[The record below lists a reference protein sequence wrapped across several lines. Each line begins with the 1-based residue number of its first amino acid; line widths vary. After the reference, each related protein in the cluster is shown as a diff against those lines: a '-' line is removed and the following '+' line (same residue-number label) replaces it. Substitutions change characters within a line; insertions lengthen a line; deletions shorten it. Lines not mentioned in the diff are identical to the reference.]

1 MSVDEHFVIQ
11 KHPAWDNVWIVGGG
25 SGHGYKHGPVVGEY
39 VADRVLGRDREPE
52 LEAIFRLKE
61 KTF

>member
-11 KHPAWDNVWIVGGG
+11 RHPALENVWLVGAG

-39 VADRVLGRDREPE
+39 AAERVLGKDPQPE
-52 LEAIFRLKE
+52 AEAFFRLKPQ
-61 KTF
+61 TF